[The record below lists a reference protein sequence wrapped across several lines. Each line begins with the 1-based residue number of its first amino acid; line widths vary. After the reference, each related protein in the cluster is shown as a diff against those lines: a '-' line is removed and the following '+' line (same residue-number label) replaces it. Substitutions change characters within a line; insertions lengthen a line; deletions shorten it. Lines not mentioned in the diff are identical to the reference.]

1 MTLAT
6 LLLLATAT
14 TTTVQAAPNLRIAAL
29 SGGSTLSGASVKLV
43 IENSGTSAS
52 SEFYAD
58 LFLDPTTRPKEGQYG
73 DQYVLVDGLAPGKQV
88 ALAFEI
94 TSFPAQSGPSGSLEV
109 LLDTDGWITES
120 EESDNRLGFGVELE
134 GDAEAWHAWGSFEPD
149 YDCNGKLC
157 TVVEEDCERDDV
169 AIFAVLDIT
178 PPESVRGRPI
188 VVESIGAV
196 GDQVVWICPDG
207 ETTIVGID

>member
-109 LLDTDGWITES
+109 LLD
-120 EESDNRLGFGVELE
+120 NRLGFGVELE